1 MGTTTVT
8 SRYTVYRK
16 HTFRCL
22 KEHTFKVP
30 NQRDIQ
36 GDPKKGDTIFRVL
49 HSTYPKPRGNL
60 GVEKVAKTL
69 EICALLSTLNDARI
83 AGPVAMQQPQKRAQQ
98 RVPNCE
104 NGGIE
109 MGQKCAIFRYSLFVA
124 ECRWK
129 QLKVRRSSFRRRR
142 REEKGVNFCVCS
154 SLPIKLRRR
163 CGKTR

>member
-1 MGTTTVT
+1 MVT

-109 MGQKCAIFRYSLFVA
+109 KCAIFRYFDTPCLLQNAAGNS
-124 ECRWK
+124 
-129 QLKVRRSSFRRRR
+129 
-142 REEKGVNFCVCS
+142 
-154 SLPIKLRRR
+154 
-163 CGKTR
+163 